1 MLVEGVSVAERSLA
15 SLVPGTD
22 AIVVVARSTA
32 APLARF
38 AASRSYVVVRPA
50 VSDANHAGMGLSLA
64 YCASCVIERF
74 PAATTVVIALADM
87 PWVRP
92 ATVAMLVT
100 RSQAVDASV
109 QPAYNGDKGHPVVF
123 PARYLSE
130 LAACSADVGA
140 KNILR
145 AHASNVHVLDV
156 DDAGVLNSIFDVENA
171 RKYIHRAPKNYPL
184 PLDLALPV
192 FSWTLVYR
200 GDELW
205 KIIPGDHA
213 EIPMGVLEKG
223 TFLAGHY
230 LRPGD
235 LLRRETISADLLKN
249 AAQLAAS
256 TDLADDA
263 TLAFFHLDAA
273 TLRDYPV
280 QLIDSVC
287 NIADSIRA
295 KK

>member
-1 MLVEGVSVAERSLA
+1 MSAAAPEASTIRTVGVLLAAGAGQRFDPSQPGRKLEVLVAGVSVAERSLA

-32 APLARF
+32 SPLAQF
-38 AASRSYVVVRPA
+38 AASRSYEVVCPA

-64 YCASCVIERF
+64 YGASCVIERF

-100 RSQAVDASV
+100 RSQALDAIV

-156 DDAGVLNSIFDVENA
+156 DDAGVIRDVDVPEDINPT
-171 RKYIHRAPKNYPL
+171 R
-184 PLDLALPV
+184 
-192 FSWTLVYR
+192 
-200 GDELW
+200 
-205 KIIPGDHA
+205 
-213 EIPMGVLEKG
+213 
-223 TFLAGHY
+223 
-230 LRPGD
+230 
-235 LLRRETISADLLKN
+235 
-249 AAQLAAS
+249 
-256 TDLADDA
+256 
-263 TLAFFHLDAA
+263 
-273 TLRDYPV
+273 
-280 QLIDSVC
+280 
-287 NIADSIRA
+287 
-295 KK
+295 